1 MILALK
7 DIRHSLGR
15 FLLTVAGVAFLVTAS
30 VGMLG
35 LYRGIV
41 ADALVVIGKIG
52 ADLWVVQGGRL
63 GPFAESSAVVST
75 LERRVA
81 GVAGVAS
88 VRRFLQI
95 SVQFSHE
102 GRELRAALTALD
114 FPADRGGWLR
124 MHAGRP
130 IGQGHFEAIA
140 DRSLGLALG
149 SRIRLGGEE
158 FTIVGLSTGM
168 VDLGG
173 DGLIFVTLNDAMGIA
188 RQRSAEETYLARA
201 GGTGKAGGSAGGK
214 AGGSAGSISAVLVVL
229 APQADALAVREAIA
243 AWGDANV
250 LSRAEQESL
259 LLDQRLW
266 RLRVQVLAFTAVLLA
281 VMALVLTLII
291 YMLTMEK
298 RHQIAMLKLIGA
310 RNPVIVAMIATQAFA
325 IGLAAFGTGLGL
337 ARLVFVHF
345 PRRVIMLPADLAAFA
360 LAVALICALASLL
373 GVWRAL
379 KVRAQEILS

>member
-63 GPFAESSAVVST
+63 GPFAESSAVEST

-114 FPADRGGWLR
+114 FPADRGDWLR

-149 SRIRLGGEE
+149 SRIRLGAED

-201 GGTGKAGGSAGGK
+201 SGTGKAGGK

-325 IGLAAFGTGLGL
+325 IGLAAFGAGLGL